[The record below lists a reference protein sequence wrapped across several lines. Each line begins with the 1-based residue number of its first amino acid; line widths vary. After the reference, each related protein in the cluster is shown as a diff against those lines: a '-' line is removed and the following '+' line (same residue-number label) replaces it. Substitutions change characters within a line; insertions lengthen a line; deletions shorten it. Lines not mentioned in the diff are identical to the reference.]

1 MGTKVSRHD
10 CYRVTKKLKLENK
23 CISTILQMKIASR
36 HNEIKLHE

>member
-1 MGTKVSRHD
+1 MGTKVSQNN
-10 CYRVTKKLKLENK
+10 CYQVTKKLKLKNK